1 MTASQKTILPMTNS
15 QDQMSTASRIMVANA
30 LLGGSASALNQWRHY
45 QAGRTDVHQMTR
57 QVLGDTIKAGIAGGV
72 ATAIAGKM
80 AGRPVLSMITLLT
93 AGAATL
99 YLIDEARNDSD
110 E

>member
-1 MTASQKTILPMTNS
+1 MSNS
-15 QDQMSTASRIMVANA
+15 SEQMSTASRIMVANA
-30 LLGGSASALNQWRHY
+30 LLGGTASALNQWQHY
-45 QAGRTDVHQMTR
+45 QQGRTDVNQMTR
-57 QVLGDTIKAGIAGGV
+57 KVLGDTIKAGVTGGI

-80 AGRPVLSMITLLT
+80 AGRPVLSMLTLLT

-99 YLIDEARNDSD
+99 YLIDETRNEDD